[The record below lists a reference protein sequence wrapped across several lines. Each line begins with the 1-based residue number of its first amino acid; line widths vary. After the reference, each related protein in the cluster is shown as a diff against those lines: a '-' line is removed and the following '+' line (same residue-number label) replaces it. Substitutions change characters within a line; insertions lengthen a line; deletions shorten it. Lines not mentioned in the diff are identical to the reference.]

1 MCLYLRMRVLSEET
15 DLNVAHEPPRRATP
29 RKTLH
34 SKTLVSAAPPLG
46 TNSLTVAERED
57 APGVYWLAMR
67 VRRRATQDAPPSGRN
82 GEAQKRPAP
91 LNGETAINSI

>member
-34 SKTLVSAAPPLG
+34 SKTLVSATPPLG
-46 TNSLTVAERED
+46 TNSLTVAERGRTR
-57 APGVYWLAMR
+57 GVIGLPCA
-67 VRRRATQDAPPSGRN
+67 
-82 GEAQKRPAP
+82 
-91 LNGETAINSI
+91 